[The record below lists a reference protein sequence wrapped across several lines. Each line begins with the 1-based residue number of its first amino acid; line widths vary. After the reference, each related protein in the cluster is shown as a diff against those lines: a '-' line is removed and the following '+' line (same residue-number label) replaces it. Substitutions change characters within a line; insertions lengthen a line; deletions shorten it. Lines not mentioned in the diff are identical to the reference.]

1 MASNQLPILL
11 VAMLILLSS
20 IISVGSVTTTALA
33 SSQSVSF
40 VPGEVI
46 MVMSMPIY
54 DGSGNSS
61 NAEHSPHLVELHTAT
76 WCAPCRVAE
85 DEVEELET
93 WWPGVKTIA
102 FHPSL
107 DSPDELSTSVSSEVY
122 EKYNLSGYPSIIV
135 DGHWSLLGDK
145 QVTDLQSLLSNLSGN
160 NLPRQGSTNLE
171 FTWQMAD
178 DNVTIN
184 WNLTSQENVKVDF
197 IISQDEVLWPGTVL
211 TIDKVV
217 RSGLTNLTGENEQ
230 TFSVNQTGA
239 GNLSLTA
246 IVRVS
251 GEVTLEAGSEIP
263 LFGEL
268 ADTWDEPESVRSLS
282 PKFIAVFS
290 ILIFILALIP
300 MRHTVPVL
308 FRKQQ
313 APSQSHDGEE

>member
-11 VAMLILLSS
+11 AAMLIMLSP
-20 IISVGSVTTTALA
+20 IISVGSVTTP
-33 SSQSVSF
+33 VSAENQTVDF
-40 VPGEVI
+40 APGEVV

-93 WWPGVKTIA
+93 WWPDVKTISL
-102 FHPSL
+102 HPSL
-107 DSPDELSTSVSSEVY
+107 DSPDELATSVSSEVY

-160 NLPRQGSTNLE
+160 NLPRQSSTDLD

-184 WNLTSQENVKVDF
+184 WNLTSQQNVEVDF
-197 IISQDEVLWPGTVL
+197 IISQDGVLWPGTVL

-239 GNLSLTA
+239 GNLSVTA

-251 GEVTLEAGSEIP
+251 GEVNLEAGSEIP
-263 LFGEL
+263 LFSGL
-268 ADTWDEPESVRSLS
+268 PDTWSEPESVRSLS

-290 ILIFILALIP
+290 ILLFILALIP

-313 APSQSHDGEE
+313 APSPSQDAEE